1 MRGWGVRA
9 GMGAAGSGIGHDD
22 EASGWWRCVGAGC
35 PRLSAGVGGGASRV
49 VARGLGGLAAGIS
62 FLRFNELLT
71 RARARLELR
80 SQGIHVNFV

>member
-1 MRGWGVRA
+1 MRGRCVRA
-9 GMGAAGSGIGHDD
+9 GMGAVGSGIGCAG
-22 EASGWWRCVGAGC
+22 EASGWGRCVGAGW

-80 SQGIHVNFV
+80 SGGIHVNFA